1 MTEDA
6 RLAKAGLAP
15 GQLQR
20 FMSAMERRGIQFHS
34 VLMARRGETFFE
46 KYWAPFDET
55 KNHRMY
61 SVTKSFVSVAIG
73 CLIDEGK
80 LRLTDRIC
88 DFFPDKLPPSVPA
101 LLQEQTIEDM
111 LTMRTCMTDLN
122 WFRPEVTDRLRF
134 YFGSTPTKPA
144 GTVFHYDS
152 TGSYVLGCLVERL
165 SGKNLLDYLREKVLN
180 RLGGFESAQL
190 LRTMDGTPW
199 ADSALLCTP
208 RTLMRFAQLLLNEGE
223 WNGEQLVSR
232 EYVRAAV
239 SMQTDNSLTGGCGYD
254 ESGYGYQIWRVFG
267 KAFALYGMGGQFAV
281 CVPEKQF
288 IFVCTG
294 DNQLN
299 AVENNH
305 VLFDTLFDEIV
316 DCLDG
321 EEPDRSWDMD
331 APRALS
337 VARGK
342 KESSFAARING
353 TRFRMEQNPMG
364 IRWLRVHWDAQGRG
378 CLEWENAQGKKQL
391 PFGMKENWIGPF
403 PQAGYSDGQG
413 NAHELTDF
421 RYRCAASGGWVE
433 ETKLQIRV
441 QVIDR
446 YFGILVITLGFRPDG
461 KLGVRMSKCAED
473 FFSEY
478 EGWGAGCRE

>member
-1 MTEDA
+1 MAEDA

-55 KNHRMY
+55 QNHRMY

-165 SGKNLLDYLREKVLN
+165 SGKNLLDYLWEKVLN

-190 LRTMDGTPW
+190 LRTMDGMPW
-199 ADSALLCTP
+199 GDSALP
-208 RTLMRFAQLLLNEGE
+208 G
-223 WNGEQLVSR
+223 
-232 EYVRAAV
+232 
-239 SMQTDNSLTGGCGYD
+239 
-254 ESGYGYQIWRVFG
+254 SGDRPLFWHSGDYAGLPAGW
-267 KAFALYGMGGQFAV
+267 KA
-281 CVPEKQF
+281 
-288 IFVCTG
+288 
-294 DNQLN
+294 
-299 AVENNH
+299 
-305 VLFDTLFDEIV
+305 
-316 DCLDG
+316 
-321 EEPDRSWDMD
+321 
-331 APRALS
+331 
-337 VARGK
+337 
-342 KESSFAARING
+342 
-353 TRFRMEQNPMG
+353 
-364 IRWLRVHWDAQGRG
+364 GR
-378 CLEWENAQGKKQL
+378 
-391 PFGMKENWIGPF
+391 
-403 PQAGYSDGQG
+403 
-413 NAHELTDF
+413 AHEQM
-421 RYRCAASGGWVE
+421 RGGF
-433 ETKLQIRV
+433 LQRI
-441 QVIDR
+441 
-446 YFGILVITLGFRPDG
+446 
-461 KLGVRMSKCAED
+461 
-473 FFSEY
+473 
-478 EGWGAGCRE
+478 